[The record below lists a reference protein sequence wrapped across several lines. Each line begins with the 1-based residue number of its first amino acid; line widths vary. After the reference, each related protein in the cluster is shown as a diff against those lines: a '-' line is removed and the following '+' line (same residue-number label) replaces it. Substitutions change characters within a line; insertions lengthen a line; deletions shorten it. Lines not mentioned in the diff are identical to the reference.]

1 VPRCLLDRRVV
12 HCLMEW
18 PLLSSLSAPEQRL
31 VLARM
36 HRRRYARGETLF
48 HEGDLG
54 EAIHFIQEGRVVS
67 RRTTRQG
74 DTVTFALLGPGDVFG
89 EMAMLAE
96 DHRRSST
103 ISAIEVV
110 VTQTLRFDEF
120 QRLCEEHPA
129 VQGLLVRML
138 GQRVDRL
145 STHLLDALYLS
156 ADLRVLRS
164 LVELC
169 GHYADGLPSGEVILP
184 LTQVEVAELSGASRP
199 TTNRF
204 LRRLEQKGIVRLN
217 RGRVSVLDVEAL
229 RTVSP
234 R

>member
-1 VPRCLLDRRVV
+1 MPRCLLDRRVV

-129 VQGLLVRML
+129 VQGENRTAL
-138 GQRVDRL
+138 GENYKGGGSSFRPNSTAIVCRELGGVLHHPLSSKWERL
-145 STHLLDALYLS
+145 HGCYARS
-156 ADLRVLRS
+156 A
-164 LVELC
+164 
-169 GHYADGLPSGEVILP
+169 
-184 LTQVEVAELSGASRP
+184 
-199 TTNRF
+199 
-204 LRRLEQKGIVRLN
+204 
-217 RGRVSVLDVEAL
+217 
-229 RTVSP
+229 
-234 R
+234 